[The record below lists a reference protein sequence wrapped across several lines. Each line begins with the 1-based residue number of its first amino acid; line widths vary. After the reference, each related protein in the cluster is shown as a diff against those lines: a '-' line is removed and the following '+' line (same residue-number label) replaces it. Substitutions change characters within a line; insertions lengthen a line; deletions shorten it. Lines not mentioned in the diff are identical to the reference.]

1 MYLGDLAHSSYRPN
15 ETQINAVSVPQLQQ
29 LWNISVG
36 ATIST
41 AVTVSHGFLYFGDW
55 AGNLHA
61 VDALTG
67 AFAWTQF
74 LGVSPPAQQG
84 CSPGPVGIAAQ
95 PVVSGT
101 TVYAAGGDAA
111 VYAMDSAT
119 GQIQWRVALGD
130 PSTGSFLWSSPMVYQ
145 NAIYIGI
152 ASLNDCP
159 LIQGGMARI
168 PLDNPGKPR
177 IVYFTTPDTPGA
189 SLWSTPAIDAQNNM
203 IYVTTGNSTNNIQD
217 AGAGVYGSAML
228 ALDATTLQI
237 QSYFFMPLKPEE
249 DDNDWG
255 SSPSLFEAG
264 GQPLV
269 AASGKNGVM
278 YVLHR
283 PDLALVWSYQLAVD
297 CDSPTVGCGSISTPA
312 FNGSALI
319 TGAGQPPGDAA
330 PPGAVYAFDP
340 AGQQILWMYAARA
353 AVLAPVTLT
362 PGLVFVASEQGLSA
376 LDATTGLELWNDGET
391 TGLYSQP
398 VVSNGVLYATYV
410 DGSVVAWAPANN
422 GGAPTM
428 AVSPAG
434 LKFSCTVSG
443 IAPAAQSITVVAS
456 APGVAFTVA
465 SDSSWLT
472 AGIQSGSTPATVSV
486 QASPFIAPGNYTGN
500 LILTA
505 GGNTVSL
512 PVALVVNPSPAV
524 TSAGAVNSASYQSD
538 LAPGSLF
545 TIFGSLSGETASLAA
560 PWPNGRDG
568 ITVSFDS
575 VAAPLG
581 YVSPTQI
588 NAQVPFETAPGAHQ
602 VTVTSNG
609 VVYAPFDVTI
619 QPAAPGIFT
628 DTAGHAAVLNQDY
641 SPNQPAN
648 PAPAGSYIS
657 VYLTGQ
663 GAVDQKVATG
673 SAAPSNATIYT
684 VAQTTATIGGSPA
697 TVSFSGLAPGYVGLT
712 QVNLLV
718 PSLPSG
724 DYPLAIVIGGWQSNS
739 AIVSIAAA
747 Q

>member
-15 ETQINAVSVPQLQQ
+15 ETQINAVSAPQLQQ

-41 AVTVSHGFLYFGDW
+41 AVTVSNGFLYFGDW

-67 AFAWTQF
+67 ASVWTQP

-84 CSPGPVGIAAQ
+84 CSPGPVGVAAQ
-95 PVVSGT
+95 PMVSGT
-101 TVYAAGGDAA
+101 SVYAAGGDAA
-111 VYAMDSAT
+111 VYAMDSAS
-119 GQIQWRVALGD
+119 GQIKWRVPLGD
-130 PSTGSFLWSSPMVYQ
+130 PSSGAFLWSSPMLYQ

-168 PLDNPGKPR
+168 PLDNPSNPQ
-177 IVYFTTPDTPGA
+177 IVYFTTSDTPGA
-189 SLWSTPAIDAQNNM
+189 SVWSTPAIDTQNNM

-237 QSYFFMPLKPEE
+237 QSHFFMPLKPEE

-255 SSPSLFEAG
+255 SSPSLFTAG

-319 TGAGQPPGDAA
+319 TGAGQPLGDSA
-330 PPGAVYAFDP
+330 PPGSVYAFDP
-340 AGQQILWMYAARA
+340 AGQQMLWMYAARA

-410 DGSVVAWAPANN
+410 NGNVVAWAPA
-422 GGAPTM
+422 GSPTM

-434 LKFSCTVSG
+434 LTFSCTVSG
-443 IAPAAQSITVVAS
+443 GAPAPQSITVVGS
-456 APGVAFTVA
+456 APSVAFTVT

-472 AGIQSGSTPATVSV
+472 AGLQSGTTPATVSV
-486 QASPFIAPGNYTGN
+486 QASPFIAPGSYTGN
-500 LILTA
+500 LMLTTA

-512 PVALVVNPSPAV
+512 PVALVVNPTPAV
-524 TSAGAVNSASYQSD
+524 TSAGAVNSASYQPD
-538 LAPGSLF
+538 VAPGSLF
-545 TIFGSLSGETASLAA
+545 TIFGSLAGETASLAA
-560 PWPNGRDG
+560 PWPTSRDG
-568 ITVSFDS
+568 IAVSFDG

-588 NAQVPFETAPGAHQ
+588 NAQVPFETAAGAHQ

-609 VVYAPFDVTI
+609 VAYPPFNVTI

-628 DTAGHAAVLNQDY
+628 DAAGHAAVLNQDY
-641 SPNQPAN
+641 TLNEPAN

-673 SAAPSNATIYT
+673 SAAPSNATIHT
-684 VAQTTATIGGSPA
+684 AAQTTATVGGTPA
-697 TVSFSGLAPGYVGLT
+697 TVSFSGLAPGYVGLA

-739 AIVSIAAA
+739 AVVSITAA